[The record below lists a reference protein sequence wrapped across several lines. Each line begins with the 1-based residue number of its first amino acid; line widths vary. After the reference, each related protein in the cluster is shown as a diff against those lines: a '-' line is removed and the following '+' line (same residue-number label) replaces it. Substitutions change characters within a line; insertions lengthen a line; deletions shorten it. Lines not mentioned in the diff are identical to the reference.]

1 MKENNSNDTAKDQNK
16 ENKAKK
22 PEKIEVNNKRKE
34 KSENQNEILS
44 LIASLK
50 NFENYLK
57 SLESIYSILKKE
69 NINFLKK
76 LSLKENI
83 KINQL
88 LIKIYL
94 DIISNESLYSQ
105 YLTSISEKDIDK
117 IEILFQL
124 IENCVS
130 LTEKLNTF
138 SFSSDF
144 FEFKK
149 KIIELIKCIYYNCK
163 TYIKDELKLKKISE
177 LLEKLPSKYFSE
189 SFIELNKSKESYEV
203 YKSQKIKKI
212 TDFEEKFSGINN
224 YYEQLESF
232 KKFVENNSGMVNCSS
247 VNNESIGKKTDN
259 NELKTD
265 SLKIEFYVQYGS
277 LILKFCKYHNYMF
290 LDKKEETENKDKEDK
305 EDKDEK
311 DKENIRVIFL
321 LDHINK
327 EKSKDEEKDK
337 GKKIE
342 NILRHK
348 RFVSSV
354 DSKEYKELIRKEI
367 NNYLKIT
374 KDLEKDEKIKSVRE
388 HLIYYLGTLDIDSY
402 YPLYLNDFTKVTI
415 SDNFTPSFLTNV
427 PARGINKFYFE
438 TPEEEDT
445 LVYIEYSLEDKSKD
459 INFELNKYEIN
470 KNEFISAFKDE
481 KNENNTKFFITC
493 HGYSLYEIVFD
504 NSYSWFNS
512 KDINYR
518 VSFLKLSNNAIKE
531 QKVQNQNE
539 QKNEYVFE
547 INGKKFVFNIINKK
561 IEIKEE
567 NAVNIPIILYL
578 NNIKIVSFKK
588 NDNDK
593 NEDELIFKEHK
604 EEDETIIPKHLFNY
618 LLIGYLKKKKIGNTK
633 KIVLNIFSLNRDL
646 LPLCEELNE
655 EISNANNEQQ
665 KNYIKNIGFIPDDK
679 IDNYNFEHKLFD
691 PNEQILLYHI
701 FLNFKKNNKIPTK
714 SVLLIE
720 FDKLIANVAIYN
732 KGELLI
738 KFKDKD
744 NNFNSINIDNV
755 DEILYIIKY
764 ANDNFEEI
772 ELVISKKNNIEED
785 NKKKLM
791 DAIGKIKKYCLEII
805 NPPIKIFEYE
815 HNDILYNTIKYINF
829 LYKN

>member
-1 MKENNSNDTAKDQNK
+1 MKENNSNDTAKDQKK

-83 KINQL
+83 KINL
-88 LIKIYL
+88 LLMKIYL

-105 YLTSISEKDIDK
+105 YLTSISEKDNDK

-130 LTEKLNTF
+130 LSEKLNTF

-203 YKSQKIKKI
+203 YKSQKKKKI
-212 TDFEEKFSGINN
+212 IDFEEKFSGINN

-459 INFELNKYEIN
+459 INFEINKYEIN

-618 LLIGYLKKKKIGNTK
+618 LLIGYLKKKKIENTK
-633 KIVLNIFSLNRDL
+633 KIVLNIFSQNRDL

-655 EISNANNEQQ
+655 EINNANNEQQ

-691 PNEQILLYHI
+691 PNEQTLLYHI

-772 ELVISKKNNIEED
+772 ELVLTKKNNIEED

-815 HNDILYNTIKYINF
+815 HNDILYNTIKYINSF
-829 LYKN
+829 YKN